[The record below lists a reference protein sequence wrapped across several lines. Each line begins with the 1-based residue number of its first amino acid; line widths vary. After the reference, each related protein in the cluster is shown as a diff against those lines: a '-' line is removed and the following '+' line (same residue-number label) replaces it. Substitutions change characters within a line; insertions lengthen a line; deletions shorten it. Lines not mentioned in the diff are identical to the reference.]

1 MQREFGQDNIGQKR
15 NKERRWFQ
23 RVFFIFLHFS
33 ILMEKSYCGEVGG
46 KINEIRDNNKLAEK
60 SIIPKNRISY
70 DC

>member
-1 MQREFGQDNIGQKR
+1 MSLAKITLAK
-15 NKERRWFQ
+15 KEIKKEGSKE
-23 RVFFIFLHFS
+23 FFIFLHLS

-60 SIIPKNRISY
+60 SIVPKNRISY